1 MFRQATFPLLL
12 ALTPGLMPHP
22 GAALGR
28 QLRKAVRR
36 GAPLVLGTVAEPY
49 DPAADLYE
57 PARSL
62 LSELVRKDG
71 LKISIT
77 TRSPRV
83 LYDLD
88 LLVELDKRHAV
99 TVRVLVAAPADRG
112 PLLHV
117 VRTLAAEGIAAN
129 LVWAP
134 DAPGAGDAG
143 KILPAL
149 FAEAREAEA
158 LDVEVEIPAAFSGT
172 ARERLLATSRRLRL
186 EHGFPRE
193 LPGRG

>member
-12 ALTPGLMPHP
+12 ALTPGLMPQP

-36 GAPLVLGTVAEPY
+36 GAPLVIGTAAEPY
-49 DPAADLYE
+49 DPAGDRYE
-57 PARSL
+57 SARSL
-62 LSELVRKDG
+62 LSELVRQGG

-99 TVRVLVAAPADRG
+99 TVRVLVPSPADRG

-134 DAPGAGDAG
+134 DLPGAGDAEE
-143 KILPAL
+143 ILPAL

-158 LDVEVEIPAAFSGT
+158 LDVEIEAPALLQP
-172 ARERLLATSRRLRL
+172 ARERLLATLRRLRL

>member
-12 ALTPGLMPHP
+12 ALGPSLMPQP

-28 QLRKAVRR
+28 RLRKAARR
-36 GAPLVLGTVAEPY
+36 GAPLAIGTVAEPY
-49 DPAADLYE
+49 DPAGDRYE
-57 PARSL
+57 SARSL
-62 LSELVRKDG
+62 LSELVRKEG
-71 LKISIT
+71 LEISIT

-99 TVRVLVAAPADRG
+99 TVRVLVPPPAERG
-112 PLLHV
+112 QILHA
-117 VRTLAAEGIAAN
+117 VRTLAAEGIAAK

-134 DAPGAGDAG
+134 EASGTGDAE

-149 FAEAREAEA
+149 FAEAWEAEA
-158 LDVEVEIPAAFSGT
+158 LDVEVEPPALPRP
-172 ARERLLATSRRLRL
+172 ARERLLATLRRLRL

>member
-12 ALTPGLMPHP
+12 ALTPALMPQP

-28 QLRKAVRR
+28 RLRKAVLR
-36 GAPLVLGTVAEPY
+36 GAPLSVGTVAEPY
-49 DPAADLYE
+49 DPAADHHE

-62 LSELVRKDG
+62 LSELVRKEG
-71 LKISIT
+71 LEIAIT
-77 TRSPRV
+77 TRSPRL

-99 TVRVLVAAPADRG
+99 TVRFLVPAPAERA
-112 PLLHV
+112 PLLHA
-117 VRTLAAEGIAAN
+117 VRTLAAEGIAAK

-134 DAPGAGDAG
+134 DVPAAGEAEA
-143 KILPAL
+143 ILPAL

-158 LDVEVEIPAAFSGT
+158 LDVEIEPPT
-172 ARERLLATSRRLRL
+172 LPRPARERLLATSRRLRL
-186 EHGFPRE
+186 EHGFPRD

>member
-12 ALTPGLMPHP
+12 ALTPSLMPQP

-28 QLRKAVRR
+28 RLRKAARR
-36 GAPLVLGTVAEPY
+36 GAPLGIGTVADPY
-49 DPAADLYE
+49 DPAGDRYE
-57 PARSL
+57 SARSL
-62 LSELVRKDG
+62 LSELVRKEG
-71 LKISIT
+71 LEISII
-77 TRSPRV
+77 TRSPGV
-83 LYDLD
+83 LYDRD

-99 TVRVLVAAPADRG
+99 TLRVLVPSPAERG
-112 PLLHV
+112 PLLHA
-117 VRTLAAEGIAAN
+117 VRTLAAEGIATK

-134 DAPGAGDAG
+134 DASGTGDAE
-143 KILPAL
+143 KILPAI

-158 LDVEVEIPAAFSGT
+158 LDVEIEPPALPGP
-172 ARERLLATSRRLRL
+172 ARERLLATLRRLRL

>member
-1 MFRQATFPLLL
+1 MFRQATLPLLL
-12 ALTPGLMPHP
+12 ALTPSLMPQP

-28 QLRKAVRR
+28 RLRKAARR
-36 GAPLVLGTVAEPY
+36 GAPLGIGTVAEPY
-49 DPAADLYE
+49 DPAGDRYE

-62 LSELVRKDG
+62 LSELVRKEG
-71 LKISIT
+71 LEISIT
-77 TRSPRV
+77 TRSPRI

-99 TVRVLVAAPADRG
+99 TVRVLVSSPAERG
-112 PLLHV
+112 PLLHA
-117 VRTLAAEGIAAN
+117 VRTLAAEGIATK

-134 DAPGAGDAG
+134 EASGTGDAE

-149 FAEAREAEA
+149 FTEAWEAEA
-158 LDVEVEIPAAFSGT
+158 LDVEVEPPSLPRP
-172 ARERLLATSRRLRL
+172 ARERLLATLRRLRL

>member
-12 ALTPGLMPHP
+12 ALTPSLMPQP

-28 QLRKAVRR
+28 RLRKAARR
-36 GAPLVLGTVAEPY
+36 GAPLVIGTVAEPY
-49 DPAADLYE
+49 DPAGDRYE
-57 PARSL
+57 STRSL
-62 LSELVRKDG
+62 LSELVRKEG
-71 LKISIT
+71 LEIAIT

-88 LLVELDKRHAV
+88 LLVELDKRHSV
-99 TVRVLVAAPADRG
+99 TLRVLLPAPADRG

-117 VRTLAAEGIAAN
+117 VRTLAAEGIAAK
-129 LVWAP
+129 LVWTP
-134 DAPGAGDAG
+134 DASESGEAEE
-143 KILPAL
+143 ILPAL
-149 FAEAREAEA
+149 FAEAREVEA
-158 LDVEVEIPAAFSGT
+158 LDVEIEVPALSRE
-172 ARERLLATSRRLRL
+172 ARERLLATARRLRL

>member
-12 ALTPGLMPHP
+12 ALTPSLMPQP

-28 QLRKAVRR
+28 RLRKAARR
-36 GAPLVLGTVAEPY
+36 GAPLEIGTVADPY
-49 DPAADLYE
+49 DPAGDRYE
-57 PARSL
+57 SARSL
-62 LSELVRKDG
+62 LSELVRKEG
-71 LKISIT
+71 LEISII
-77 TRSPRV
+77 TRSPGV
-83 LYDLD
+83 LYDRD

-99 TVRVLVAAPADRG
+99 TLRVLVPSPAERG
-112 PLLHV
+112 PLLHA
-117 VRTLAAEGIAAN
+117 VRTLAAEGIATK

-134 DAPGAGDAG
+134 DISGTGDAE
-143 KILPAL
+143 KILPAI

-158 LDVEVEIPAAFSGT
+158 LDVEVEPPVLPRP
-172 ARERLLATSRRLRL
+172 ARERLLATLRRLRL

>member
-12 ALTPGLMPHP
+12 ALTPSLMPQP

-28 QLRKAVRR
+28 RLRKAARR
-36 GAPLVLGTVAEPY
+36 GAPLGIGTVADPY
-49 DPAADLYE
+49 DPAGDRYE
-57 PARSL
+57 SARSL
-62 LSELVRKDG
+62 LSELVRKEG
-71 LKISIT
+71 LEISII
-77 TRSPRV
+77 TRSPGV
-83 LYDLD
+83 LYDRD

-99 TVRVLVAAPADRG
+99 TLRVLVPSPAERS
-112 PLLHV
+112 PLLHA
-117 VRTLAAEGIAAN
+117 VRTLAAEGIATK

-134 DAPGAGDAG
+134 DASGTGDAE
-143 KILPAL
+143 KILPAI

-158 LDVEVEIPAAFSGT
+158 LDVEVEPPALPRP
-172 ARERLLATSRRLRL
+172 ARERLLATLRRLRL

>member
-12 ALTPGLMPHP
+12 SLTPGLMPQP

-28 QLRKAVRR
+28 QLRKAALR
-36 GAPLVLGTVAEPY
+36 GEPLVLGTVAEPY
-49 DPAADLYE
+49 DPAADHYE
-57 PARSL
+57 SARSL

-77 TRSPRV
+77 TGSPRV
-83 LYDLD
+83 LYDLY
-88 LLVELDKRHAV
+88 LFVELDKRHAV
-99 TVRVLVAAPADRG
+99 TVRVLVPAPADRG

-134 DAPGAGDAG
+134 DVPGTGDAEE
-143 KILPAL
+143 ILPAL
-149 FAEAREAEA
+149 FAEAREVEA
-158 LDVEVEIPAAFSGT
+158 LDVEIEPPVLPQP
-172 ARERLLATSRRLRL
+172 ARERLLATLRRLRL
-186 EHGFPRE
+186 EHGFPRG